1 MKVVH
6 ENNNIVAG
14 MLKDELDRCESMVD
28 SLQSAI
34 RCLPKGSLH
43 QRRSPAKKNGE
54 RVYHYLKYRDGKK
67 SVYEHIP
74 ERKIDELK
82 VNISERKRK
91 EKKIKEYRDRI
102 KYLHK
107 LLKA

>member
-1 MKVVH
+1 
-6 ENNNIVAG
+6 
-14 MLKDELDRCESMVD
+14 MLKDELDRCESMAE
-28 SLQSAI
+28 SLQNAI
-34 RCLPKGSLH
+34 RDLPKGSLH
-43 QRRSPAKKNGE
+43 KRSSPAKKHGE
-54 RVYHYLKYRDGKK
+54 RVYHYLKYREGKK

-74 ERKIDELK
+74 DHKIDELK
-82 VNISERKRK
+82 LNISERKRK

>member
-1 MKVVH
+1 VVH
-6 ENNNIVAG
+6 ENNIVAG
-14 MLKDELDRCESMVD
+14 MLKDELDRCESMAD
-28 SLQSAI
+28 SLQKAI
-34 RCLPKGSLH
+34 QDLPKGSLH

-54 RVYHYLKYRDGKK
+54 KVYHYLKYRDGKK

-74 ERKIDELK
+74 EQKIDELRL
-82 VNISERKRK
+82 NISERKRK
-91 EKKIKEYRDRI
+91 EKKIKEYRDTI